1 MIFLCGTMWNY
12 CKPCSS
18 MFIMSLAFGHNHL
31 LPAGFLEDVINIIN
45 NVYWVTNAFPVIPV
59 QGGRC
64 KPVAGANHAESA
76 AYIGSCQE
84 EQARDPRA
92 RPSWRSHCG
101 AYRRE
106 FEAMPTKMRFFESCC
121 PDLIPTQQYST
132 LHCVHCVSMERLD
145 SQQR

>member
-1 MIFLCGTMWNY
+1 
-12 CKPCSS
+12 
-18 MFIMSLAFGHNHL
+18 MFIHVHYVIGIWAQPSLASWILRGCHKYY
-31 LPAGFLEDVINIIN
+31 

-59 QGGRC
+59 QGGRF

-106 FEAMPTKMRFFESCC
+106 FQAMPTKMRFFESCC
-121 PDLIPTQQYST
+121 PDLIPTQHST